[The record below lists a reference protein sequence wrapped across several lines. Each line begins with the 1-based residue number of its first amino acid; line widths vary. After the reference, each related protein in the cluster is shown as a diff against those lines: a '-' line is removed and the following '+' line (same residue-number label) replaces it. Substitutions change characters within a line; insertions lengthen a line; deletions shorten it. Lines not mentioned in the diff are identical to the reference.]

1 VRPLSWHSPAGR
13 IAPTFQKKRR
23 REAGVFLHRSWH
35 LAIAIPSRRLAAL
48 EGNGSALD
56 VGVGF
61 SGINHHRLPVAAHG
75 I

>member
-1 VRPLSWHSPAGR
+1 MHATCRPDCAHVS
-13 IAPTFQKKRR
+13 KKRR
-23 REAGVFLHRSWH
+23 RETGVFLHRSWH